1 MFGEKTMKAMLSTAP
16 GGPESLRWTDLP
28 DPEPKKGHL
37 LVRIHAAGVNFP
49 DTLIIQ
55 DLYQMKP
62 PRPFAPGGEIA
73 GDVIAVGEGVNG
85 YEVGDRVLA
94 LTGHGGFATQLNV
107 SAATAS
113 QIPDDMPYEDAACLI
128 FTYGTSYHALKDRA
142 QIKPGESLLVLGAA
156 GGVGAAAIELGKA
169 AGAKVIAAVSSEKK
183 AEFCRQLG
191 ADETLVYPREL
202 DRSAQKALSVEIKRL
217 SGGEGVDVVY
227 DAVGGDYA
235 EPAIRALAW
244 KGRFLVVGF
253 AAGIP
258 KIPLNLTLLK
268 GTQIVGV
275 FWGASVFRDPKGHA
289 ENAVELLEMYREGK
303 IKPRISAAYPMEQA
317 ADALTL
323 MQDRKVMGKVVLTN
337 D

>member
-1 MFGEKTMKAMLSTAP
+1 MMAMLSAEV
-16 GGPESLRWTDLP
+16 GGPDTLEWTALP

-49 DTLIIQ
+49 DTLMIR
-55 DLYQMKP
+55 DLYQVKP

-73 GDVIAVGEGVNG
+73 GEVIAVGEGVTG
-85 YEVGDRVLA
+85 FETGDRVLA
-94 LTGHGGFATQLNV
+94 LTGYGGFCTRINV
-107 SAATAS
+107 AAATAVR
-113 QIPDDMPYEDAACLI
+113 IPDAMPYEHAACFI

-142 QIKPGESLLVLGAA
+142 QIKAGESLLVLGAA
-156 GGVGAAAIELGKA
+156 GGVGSAAIELGKA
-169 AGAKVIAAVSSEKK
+169 AGAKVIAAVSSEDK

-191 ADETLVYPREL
+191 ADETLIYPRQV
-202 DRSAQKALSVEIKRL
+202 DRDAQKALSREIKRL
-217 SGGEGVDVVY
+217 AGGDGVDVVY

-253 AAGIP
+253 PAGIP
-258 KIPLNLTLLK
+258 RIPLNLTLLK
-268 GTQIVGV
+268 VVQIIGV
-275 FWGASVFRDPKGHA
+275 FWGASVLRDPQDHA
-289 ENAVELLEMYREGK
+289 RNVAELFDLYARGQ
-303 IKPRISAAYPMEQA
+303 IRPRISAAYPMEQA

-323 MQDRKVMGKVVLTN
+323 LQDRKVMGKVVLTS